1 MYDYFTLKAEIAW
14 MWIATIMAIGYVLY
28 TVFCLKKKS
37 MSEKLKKQMKI
48 ALIGCCIWACIG
60 SFAAVSYTKNL
71 ENPEIV
77 SFEGILEHSY
87 GVTSSDPKYCFSDD
101 GGNEYDFLKLHY
113 GTMMEMIGEPL
124 VEGERYIVHYEKGSN
139 TIVDIEKAN
148 ED

>member
-1 MYDYFTLKAEIAW
+1 MYDFFTLNRDIAVL
-14 MWIATIMAIGYVLY
+14 WISVIIAAGCVIYSV
-28 TVFCLKKKS
+28 VELKKKTL
-37 MSEKLKKQMKI
+37 SEKLKRDMKI
-48 ALIGCCIWACIG
+48 FLICCCIWVYVG
-60 SFAAVSYTKNL
+60 SFLAVSDMKSL

-77 SFEGILEHSY
+77 SFEGTLESIY
-87 GVTSSDPKYCFSDD
+87 GATDPTPEYYFSDD
-101 GGNEYDFLKLHY
+101 GGNQYNALRLHY